1 MNKRVERLREA
12 IAEENLDALIVTQPD
27 NRRYLSGFT
36 GSAGLLIISHDMAL
50 LATDFRYYQQAQAQ
64 APDFG
69 LVQVP
74 EATHEALAERISELG
89 YRRLGLES
97 HDLTVQTFEQWRN
110 ALSQIEWVSTTG
122 LVEKLRMVKDAR
134 EMAFIREA
142 VRIAD
147 EAMAHI
153 TDWIRPGV
161 TERQVAWELELQMRT
176 HGAEALSFTTIVASG
191 PNGDM
196 PHAVTTDRPIA
207 LGDSI
212 TIDMGAAYQGYCSDL
227 TRSFCLGHA
236 NERYEQVWRTVLEAS
251 LPPRAPCEVACL
263 ARKPMAWRVRSSM
276 LLNTKGSSAMAW
288 AMAWGWRST
297 RAQEPGARPRIRSPR
312 VQWSPWNRASMS
324 PDGVASASKTWC
336 KCWLKGVTSCP
347 SHPSRW
353 SLDPGDPGPQAADDR
368 RRQSGGAF
376 SVRPAWG
383 LTWR

>member
-236 NERYEQVWRTVLEAS
+236 NERYEQVWRTVLEAQ
-251 LPPRAPCEVACL
+251 L
-263 ARKPMAWRVRSSM
+263 AAE
-276 LLNTKGSSAMAW
+276 SAMRGG
-288 AMAWGWRST
+288 MS
-297 RAQEPGARPRIRSPR
+297 GAE
-312 VQWSPWNRASMS
+312 A
-324 PDGVASASKTWC
+324 DGVARQIIDATQYQGQFGHG
-336 KCWLKGVTSCP
+336 LGHGVGLAIHEGPRAGRTSP
-347 SHPSRW
+347 
-353 SLDPGDPGPQAADDR
+353 DPLPEGSVVTVEPGIYVPGWGGVRIEDMVQMLAQGCDILS
-368 RRQSGGAF
+368 QSPKQMVIG
-376 SVRPAWG
+376 SW
-383 LTWR
+383 